1 MMELWKQK
9 LYTHPLDFRQL
20 FGPAVTRVRRRRRG
34 GRGPGIRHRQV
45 EHVPL
50 ALGRVRVAAA
60 ASHQVN
66 VPVYISDTFSASRLL
81 QRSAVCVQ
89 LYFNLGGTRRR
100 EDPAMDVLGDEL
112 VLYV

>member
-9 LYTHPLDFRQL
+9 LYTHLLDFRQL
-20 FGPAVTRVRRRRRG
+20 FGPAVACVRRRRRG
-34 GRGPGIRHRQV
+34 GRRPGVRHRQV

-66 VPVYISDTFSASRLL
+66 VPV
-81 QRSAVCVQ
+81 
-89 LYFNLGGTRRR
+89 
-100 EDPAMDVLGDEL
+100 DVRAPF
-112 VLYV
+112 